1 VAGDQGTLASLR
13 LTDFRAFEA
22 ARLALSASANVLA
35 GGNAAGKTSLL
46 EAIFLLGRGQSFRS
60 ARLDSLIRHGAGSLT
75 AFAELRPGS
84 TAQRVGIEVERG
96 SGTTCRVDGSAATRG
111 ELATALPVQ
120 LLDPV
125 SQELV
130 RGPPEERRRF
140 LDWGV
145 FHVEQGFLESWQ
157 RYRRALDQRNAALRA
172 GDWSAVSAWD
182 EPLATAG
189 VSVDLLRRRAVAQML
204 PGVQRLS
211 EQLLGQPA
219 EMDYHAGWAEGTDL
233 RQALQESAARDR
245 QMAGTQVGP
254 HRADLKLRLGGRL
267 ARPTVSRGQEK
278 LLAAALS
285 LAQTEQVSERL
296 GRRVLLLVD
305 EPAADLDQ
313 VHLGRLLEA
322 LAQAP
327 AQLFITTLDGTR
339 LELATEATL
348 FHVEHGVV
356 RCLV

>member
-1 VAGDQGTLASLR
+1 MAGDQGTLASLR
-13 LTDFRAFEA
+13 LTDFRAFEG

-75 AFAELRPGS
+75 AFVELRPGS

-96 SGTTCRVDGSAATRG
+96 SGTTCRVDGSAATRS

-172 GDWSAVSAWD
+172 GDWASVSAWD

-189 VSVDLLRRRAVAQML
+189 VGVDLLRRRAVAQLL

-211 EQLLGQPA
+211 DQLLGQPA
-219 EMDYHAGWAEGTDL
+219 EVDYHPGWPEGVDL
-233 RQALQESAARDR
+233 RQALQDSVARDR

-254 HRADLKLRLGGRL
+254 HRADLKLRLGGRM

-285 LAQTEQVSERL
+285 LAQTEQVSAKL
-296 GRRVLLLVD
+296 GRRVVLLVD

-313 VHLGRLLEA
+313 VHLGRLLGA
-322 LAQAP
+322 LAGAP

-339 LELATEATL
+339 LELPTQATV